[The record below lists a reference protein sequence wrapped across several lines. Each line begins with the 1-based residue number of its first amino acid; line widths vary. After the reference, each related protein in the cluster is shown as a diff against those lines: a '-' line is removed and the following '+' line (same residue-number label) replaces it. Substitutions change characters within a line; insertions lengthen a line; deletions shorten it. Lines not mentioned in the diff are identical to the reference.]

1 MGYSKRRANSKS
13 KLLLS
18 DFIQLKTQFLLDLK
32 ACIEFKEIPHKLIIN
47 WDQTGLK
54 IGPTTSWTMEKK
66 GAKRVELV
74 ALDDKQQITAVFG
87 CTLKGD
93 FLPLQV
99 IYRGKTT
106 ACLPKFKFPDDWH
119 ATFTANHWANERTI
133 NDYIN
138 CIIILY
144 EGKMQAALKLAPDY
158 PALVLYDV
166 FKGQS
171 TKSVASLLQK
181 SNILFFKVPANCTDR
196 LQALD
201 VSVNKPAKKFL
212 RRKFQEWYAEK
223 ISTHLEQNIQDTVDL
238 RLSIMKPIGQCCH
251 ILVTENLNINYF
263 RTLKSPKCG

>member
-1 MGYSKRRANSKS
+1 MRASGTMINSNIVIGIGRGIILKTSKLLLNDHGEPLNLSKEWAKSVLRRMGYSKRRANSKS

-32 ACIEFKEIPHKLIIN
+32 ACVEFKEIPHKLIIN

-106 ACLPKFKFPDDWH
+106 ACLPKFKFPDDLH
-119 ATFTANHWANERTI
+119 ATFTANHWANERTV

-144 EGKMQAALKLAPDY
+144 EGKMQAALKLPPDY
-158 PALVLYDV
+158 
-166 FKGQS
+166 
-171 TKSVASLLQK
+171 TLLW
-181 SNILFFKVPANCTDR
+181 FFMM
-196 LQALD
+196 
-201 VSVNKPAKKFL
+201 FL
-212 RRKFQEWYAEK
+212 RD
-223 ISTHLEQNIQDTVDL
+223 SLPSL
-238 RLSIMKPIGQCCH
+238 
-251 ILVTENLNINYF
+251 
-263 RTLKSPKCG
+263 